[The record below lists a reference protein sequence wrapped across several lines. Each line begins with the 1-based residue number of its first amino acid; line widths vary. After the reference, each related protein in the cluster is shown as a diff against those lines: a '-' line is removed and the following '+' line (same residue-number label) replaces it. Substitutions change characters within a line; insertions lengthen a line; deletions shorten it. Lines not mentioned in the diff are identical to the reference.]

1 VDVKPPVESLP
12 ELYSPGHDNPLW
24 VITGARQSGKTLWCQ
39 KIVSEARK
47 SGLHVSAILTPGR
60 YENGLR
66 NGIYAV
72 RLAGDETRLLA
83 SQLPGE
89 LDGLRLGPWTFDNE
103 VFAWGNQHL
112 LELKATT
119 TDLLVIDELGFLE
132 FDRGKGG

>member
-1 VDVKPPVESLP
+1 V
-12 ELYSPGHDNPLW
+12 
-24 VITGARQSGKTLWCQ
+24 SG
-39 KIVSEARK
+39 
-47 SGLHVSAILTPGR
+47 ILTPGR

-83 SQLPGE
+83 SQLQGE

-103 VFAWGNQHL
+103 VFAWGNRHL

-132 FDRGKGG
+132 FDRGQGWVAAFNLLSQRNYRAAIVIIRPECIQSFASLGYQFAVREAPAQPYQ